1 MLNRIASYRGVPT
14 VLSVLTMGVALGAC
28 SGVQKQLGLER
39 TSPDEFAVVSQAPL
53 SLPPDINLRPP
64 QPGAPR
70 PQEGTMTDA
79 AEATLFEGRPAPSEV
94 TVDNPAGSRPF
105 PPRDGS
111 RVAQQSGL
119 VAIVPSGTVEVEA
132 SKSLGE
138 RSILRTAGADEALP
152 NIRQI
157 VNAES
162 TELASANESFTDR
175 IIFWR
180 DPDQPGTIVDAEE
193 ERRRLQ
199 ENEALGLPTTE
210 GETPRIERESK
221 ALLEGL
227 FDF

>member
-1 MLNRIASYRGVPT
+1 MTGKFAGHRGIPT
-14 VLSVLTMGVALGAC
+14 ILSVLAIGVGLSAC

-39 TSPDEFAVVSQAPL
+39 VSPDEFAVVSRAPL
-53 SLPPDINLRPP
+53 SLPPDVNLRPP
-64 QPGAPR
+64 QPGAAR

-79 AEATLFEGRPAPSEV
+79 AAASLFEGRPAPSEIQV
-94 TVDNPAGSRPF
+94 EDPAGSRPF
-105 PPRDGS
+105 PPREGDVVDRG
-111 RVAQQSGL
+111 GL
-119 VAIVPSGTVEVEA
+119 VAIAPSGTVERAV
-132 SKSLGE
+132 SQSYGE
-138 RSILRTAGADEALP
+138 RAILRAAGADQALP

-175 IIFWR
+175 ILFWR
-180 DPDQPGTIVDAEE
+180 DPLAPGTIVDADE

-199 ENEALGLPTTE
+199 ENEALGRPTTV
-210 GETPRIERESK
+210 GETPRIERESR